1 MVVQP
6 RVPGQARLGR
16 ANGQNGW
23 VPEPLKPVLDKVRED
38 VLDDSRLV
46 RAVAA
51 GRRKGLRPEFRRAEL
66 RWVDVRAG
74 RRLQIVTYDETQ
86 AFTQNY
92 ERGLDAAAALDAL
105 LRQPYGNW
113 HVDSID
119 GTTQLRVTKAGEAQ
133 VHRSRRRP
141 DSTKDTAEQAILGD
155 ASTVGDQVSRDH
167 DRAKQRLLDPGDE
180 MFRALGITDVSGKV
194 KPSRRDKYHQ
204 VEAFLRALEPVLEPV
219 RDAAGGDDV
228 RVVDL
233 GCGNAYL
240 SFAAYRW
247 LTDRHQLPIQMVGV
261 DVKAQARE
269 RNTALAASLGWPGE
283 VTFVAGSIESA
294 AVEASPH
301 LVIAL
306 HACDTATD
314 DALAQAVRWR
324 APVILA
330 APCCHHDI
338 QRQLRAAGQVPAPYG
353 PLGRYGIL
361 RERFADVLTDAVRAA
376 LLRMLGYRVAV
387 VEFVDSAH
395 TPRNTLIRAV
405 YTGAKPDRQ
414 QVAEYRELV
423 RQWGIRP
430 ALEVRLADLVGPI
443 VRA

>member
-1 MVVQP
+1 
-6 RVPGQARLGR
+6 
-16 ANGQNGW
+16 
-23 VPEPLKPVLDKVRED
+23 VPEPLKPALDQVRAD
-38 VLDDSRLV
+38 ILDAGRLV

-66 RWVDVRAG
+66 RWVDLHAG
-74 RRLQIVTYDETQ
+74 RRLQVVTYDETQ
-86 AFTQNY
+86 AFTANH
-92 ERGLDAAAALDAL
+92 EPGTAADIALDAL
-105 LRQPYGNW
+105 LQQPYGNW
-113 HVDSID
+113 HVDTID
-119 GTTQLRVTKAGEAQ
+119 GTMQVRVTKAGEAQ

-141 DSTKDTAEQAILGD
+141 DSAQDTADRATLTD
-155 ASTVGDQVSRDH
+155 APLVGGQVPREH
-167 DRAKQRLLDPGDE
+167 DRTKQRLLDPGDPV
-180 MFRALGITDVSGKV
+180 FRAVGITDVKGNV

-204 VEAFLRALEPVLEPV
+204 VEEFLRALEPVLEPV
-219 RDAAGGDDV
+219 RDAAGGDDL

-247 LTDRHQLPIQMVGV
+247 LTDRHQLPVQLVGV

-269 RNTALAASLGWPGE
+269 RNTALAASLGWSPD
-283 VTFVAGSIESA
+283 VTFVEGSIESA
-294 AVEASPH
+294 TVETPPH
-301 LVIAL
+301 LVVAL

-314 DALAQAVRWR
+314 DALARAVRWR

-338 QRQLRAAGQVPAPYG
+338 QRQLRGGGRIPAPYG
-353 PLGRYGIL
+353 PIGRHGIL
-361 RERFADVLTDAVRAA
+361 RERFADVLTDAVRGS
-376 LLRMLGYRVAV
+376 LLRLLGYRVAV

-414 QVAEYRELV
+414 QVTEYRELV
-423 RQWGIRP
+423 RQWGVQP
-430 ALEVRLADLVGPI
+430 ALEVRLAHLVGPI
-443 VRA
+443 VGD